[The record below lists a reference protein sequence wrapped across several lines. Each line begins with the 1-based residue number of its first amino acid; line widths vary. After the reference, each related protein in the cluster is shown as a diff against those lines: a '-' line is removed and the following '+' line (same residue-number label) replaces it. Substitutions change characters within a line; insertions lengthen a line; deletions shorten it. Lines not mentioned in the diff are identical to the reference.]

1 MAVQPGG
8 NATDFVIPDALPVLP
23 LRDAVLF
30 PLTATPLAVAQPRS
44 VRLVDDVMRGNRLL
58 ALVAQRDPKVEPAKP
73 EDLYRVGTVG
83 VIHQLARAPDG
94 SVRLM
99 VQGLERIRL
108 LDFIATEPYL
118 IARIE
123 AARDQTVQ
131 ATEVDAHRRAVV
143 DIFRRLVEAS
153 PGLPDEL
160 AAAVEAVTDPRH
172 VVYFV
177 ASVVPLDVATRQ
189 ELLEIDP
196 ITAKLRRLVD
206 LLQRELAVRE
216 LGRKITTDTEER
228 LSKSQREFY
237 LREQLRSIQR
247 ELGEDEGRDS
257 QVTELRRRIEGARL
271 PDEARREAERELSRL
286 AGIAPTSPEHGM
298 VVTYLEWMAS
308 LPWSKLGGGT
318 IDIPRARQ
326 VLDEDH
332 FDLEKIKDRILEYL
346 AVKKLRQERDG
357 RGSSP
362 VSGETPAP
370 AEPPRATG
378 DSPAREPILCFVGP
392 PGVGKTSLGQSIAR
406 ALGRRFVRMSLGGV
420 RDEAEIRG
428 HRRTYIGA
436 LPGRI
441 IQGLRRADTR
451 DPVFMLDEIDKIGA
465 DWRGDPSSAL
475 LEVLDPAQNNTFVD
489 NYVGVSFDLSQV
501 LFIATANTL
510 ETIPGPLRDR
520 MEILVL
526 SGYTDE
532 EKIGIAREYLIP
544 KQLAAHSLSAAELS
558 LDPEAIRQIVR
569 GYTREAGVRNLDRE
583 IAAVARKVAR
593 RLAEGQRVSVR
604 ITADD
609 LTEYLG
615 RPRFFDEVAER
626 TTRAGVATGLAWTPT
641 GGDVLFVE
649 VTMMPSSEERLVLTG
664 MLGDVMRESA
674 QAAVS
679 YVWSNAEALD
689 IDPKL
694 FEGKTIHVHVP
705 AGAIPKD
712 GPSAGVTIMTALASL
727 ATRRPVRNEVVMTGE
742 ITLRGKVL
750 PVGGIKEKVLAAHR
764 AGIRSVILPRRNER
778 DVEEVPEELRRQMR
792 FIFVDDAEE
801 VLQHALT
808 PSGAVVRGPA
818 RSGV

>member
-1 MAVQPGG
+1 MAVQPGAG
-8 NATDFVIPDALPVLP
+8 DFVIPDALPVLP
-23 LRDAVLF
+23 LREAVVF
-30 PLTATPLAVAQPRS
+30 PLTAVPLAVGQARS
-44 VRLVDDVMRGNRLL
+44 VRLVDDVMRGSRLL
-58 ALVAQRDPKVEPAKP
+58 ALVAQRDPKVEPAGP
-73 EDLYRVGTVG
+73 DDLHRVGTVG

-94 SVRLM
+94 SIRLM
-99 VQGLERIRL
+99 VQGIERVRL
-108 LDFIATEPYL
+108 LDWIGTDPYL
-118 IARIE
+118 VARIE
-123 AARDQTVQ
+123 VMREQTTE
-131 ATEVDAHRRAVV
+131 ATEVDALRRAVA
-143 DIFRRLVEAS
+143 DIFRRLVAVSAE
-153 PGLPDEL
+153 LPDEL
-160 AAAVEAVTDPRH
+160 AVAADNISDPRQ
-172 VVYFV
+172 VAYLV
-177 ASVVPLDVATRQ
+177 ASVVPFDIATRQ
-189 ELLEIDP
+189 EVLELDP
-196 ITAKLRRLVD
+196 MAAKLRRLVD

-228 LSKSQREFY
+228 LSKKQREFY

-247 ELGEDEGRDS
+247 ELGEDEGGDS
-257 QVTELRRRIEGARL
+257 QVTELRRRVEEAGL

-286 AGIAPTSPEHGM
+286 EGIPAASPEHGM
-298 VVTYLEWMAS
+298 IVTYLEWMAS
-308 LPWSKLGGGT
+308 LPWNKLAGGV
-318 IDIPRARQ
+318 IDIHRARQ

-346 AVKKLRQERDG
+346 AVKKLRQERATTPNLPDPG
-357 RGSSP
+357 PSP
-362 VSGETPAP
+362 VP
-370 AEPPRATG
+370 AEPPRVTG
-378 DSPAREPILCFVGP
+378 DTPAREPILCFVGP

-441 IQGLRRADTR
+441 IQGLRRAETR

-475 LEVLDPAQNNTFVD
+475 LEVLDPAQNHTFVD
-489 NYVGVSFDLSQV
+489 NYLAVSFDLSQV

-510 ETIPGPLRDR
+510 DTIPGPLRDR
-520 MEILVL
+520 MEVLVL

-532 EKIGIAREYLIP
+532 EKIGIARDYLIP
-544 KQLAAHSLSAAELS
+544 KQLAAHGLATEELS
-558 LDPEAIRQIVR
+558 FEPDAIRQIVR
-569 GYTREAGVRNLDRE
+569 GYTREAGVRNLERE

-593 RLAEGQRVSVR
+593 RLAEGHHEPVR
-604 ITADD
+604 ITADN
-609 LTEYLG
+609 LVEYLT

-626 TTRAGVATGLAWTPT
+626 TARPGVATGLAWTPT

-694 FEGKTIHVHVP
+694 FENKAIHVHVP

-727 ATRRPVRNEVVMTGE
+727 ASRRPVRGEVAMTGE

-764 AGIRSVILPRRNER
+764 AGLRSVILPRRNER
-778 DVEEVPEELRRQMR
+778 DVEDVPEELRRELS
-792 FIFVDDAEE
+792 FVFVDDAAE
-801 VLQHALT
+801 VLRHALT
-808 PSGAVVRGPA
+808 AAPAESPAV
-818 RSGV
+818 